1 MSSSLNDEQII
12 ALITYYVNRFY
23 RFFQKIIQG
32 SVLCPEFRSDYIVIS
47 CRIGLI
53 IQNVLESDAVKIVA
67 YHFLK
72 PLPHRQSCALAAAG
86 TAVGLVLKTGN
97 RRQTSLG
104 RTEDLPHAVILRS
117 LSQAVS
123 ALKSAGSQQQFC
135 PVQGRQYLFEILF
148 RYILPTGDVLQRDI
162 AVLLVLGKVEHHAQR
177 ISAAC
182 RDHL

>member
-1 MSSSLNDEQII
+1 MHIRVIIMLQSFFMLRSSFIFAPVFRDEQII
-12 ALITYYVNRFY
+12 ALITYYVNGFY

-97 RRQTSLG
+97 RR
-104 RTEDLPHAVILRS
+104 
-117 LSQAVS
+117 
-123 ALKSAGSQQQFC
+123 
-135 PVQGRQYLFEILF
+135 
-148 RYILPTGDVLQRDI
+148 
-162 AVLLVLGKVEHHAQR
+162 
-177 ISAAC
+177 
-182 RDHL
+182 